1 MLCRVPFAPRDS
13 EFDGPSAHAGGP
25 SLYSR
30 AEQCEH
36 PHARPASRWRIAL
49 RPGLR
54 ALSFAFVA
62 SLVLPSPAL
71 AQITNPPALKAG
83 VVAGSIHID
92 GVLDEPAWAAAPA
105 IDNLTM
111 WEPTLGG
118 APTGR
123 TRVRVLANRKV
134 IIIGIDCDDPSPQGI
149 VSHTKVR
156 DASLSTED
164 NVTVVLGTSR
174 DGRYGYVFAVNP
186 GGARY
191 DALID
196 PDGTSVN
203 ANWDG
208 IWESA
213 THRDGHGWSVE
224 MRIPVATL
232 SFKKDLTSWDFNVER
247 RVQRL
252 LESDRWASPSRDVKV
267 TQTSRAGL
275 LEGLPDFDLGNGV
288 SIRPSITGGGGK
300 PAPDAALSGTLEPS
314 LDLTKRL
321 GPNLLGSV
329 TVNTDFAETE
339 VDTRRTNF
347 TRFPLLF
354 PEKRT
359 FFLEGSNIFGFGLA
373 LKNFIVPYY
382 SRRIGLVSGQ
392 EVPIS
397 FGGKIN
403 GRSGSTNM
411 GVQLVRTRSVADLT
425 PGDTMG
431 VIRIKQNVFAESS
444 VGMIATMGDP
454 LGRKGSWLAGGDF
467 TYQTSHFLGDKNF
480 AVGLWGMAMGREGL
494 GNDRTAKGISIE
506 YPNDNLQFWIRARL
520 VGKDFDPS
528 LGFIELPGGERAY
541 DSKWIYRIR
550 GAMGLRQM
558 IFEGHERLW
567 TDLDGHLRSAEFFF
581 SPWEWVFESGDTLE
595 VDGSLNTEHLDE
607 PFEVSPGVTLQPGR
621 YHFNRYRIDAITAR
635 KRPLSGELAWWF
647 GQFYNGTLH
656 EITLTGNWS
665 PTPLLTMELSAERD
679 IGRLPA
685 GNFVQSLFGTRLRFN
700 VSPDL
705 QVSSY
710 VQYDSVSRSFGTNNR
725 LRWTIRSFGDLFVI
739 YNHNVRDEANRWR
752 FDSNQLL
759 VKFRY
764 TFRY

>member
-1 MLCRVPFAPRDS
+1 MRGRTRAAIRRVVQD
-13 EFDGPSAHAGGP
+13 
-25 SLYSR
+25 
-30 AEQCEH
+30 
-36 PHARPASRWRIAL
+36 
-49 RPGLR
+49 
-54 ALSFAFVA
+54 V
-62 SLVLPSPAL
+62 SLVLAATILLTSPAL
-71 AQITNPPALKAG
+71 AQSTPPAIKAG
-83 VVAGSIHID
+83 VLTGSIHVD
-92 GVLDEPAWAAAPA
+92 GVLDEPAWAKAPA

-111 WEPTLGG
+111 WEPTLGS

-123 TRVRVLANRKV
+123 TRVRVLANRKYLV
-134 IIIGIDCDDPSPQGI
+134 IGIECDDPEPQRI

-156 DASLSTED
+156 DASLGAED

-196 PDGTSVN
+196 PGGSSVN

-213 THRDGHGWSVE
+213 THRDEHGWSVE

-232 SFKKDLTSWDFNVER
+232 SFKKNLTSWDFNVER

-275 LEGLPDFDLGNGV
+275 LEDLPDFDLGSGM
-288 SIRPSITGGGGK
+288 SIRPSITGGGGRS
-300 PAPDAALSGTLEPS
+300 APDAAATGTLEPS
-314 LDLTKRL
+314 LDVTRRL
-321 GPNLLGSV
+321 GPNLLGSA

-359 FFLEGSNIFGFGLA
+359 FFLEGSNIFGFGLG
-373 LKNFIVPYY
+373 LSSFIVPYY
-382 SRRIGLVSGQ
+382 SRRIGLVDGQ
-392 EVPIS
+392 EVPITV
-397 FGGKIN
+397 GGKIS
-403 GRSGSTNM
+403 GRSGSTNI
-411 GVQLVRTRSVADLT
+411 GVQVVRTGSAANLT
-425 PGDTMG
+425 PADTLG
-431 VIRIKQNVFAESS
+431 VVRIKQNVFAESS
-444 VGMIATMGDP
+444 VGMIATVGDP
-454 LGRKGSWLAGGDF
+454 RGRTGSWLAGGDF

-480 AVGLWGMAMGREGL
+480 AVGLWAMTMGRDGL
-494 GNDRTAKGISIE
+494 GPDRTAKGISIE
-506 YPNDNLQFWIRARL
+506 YPNDHLQFWARARL

-528 LGFIELPGGERAY
+528 LGFVELPGGENAY
-541 DSKWIYRIR
+541 ESKWIYRIR

-558 IFEGHERLW
+558 IFEVHGKLW
-567 TDLDGHLRSAEFFF
+567 TDVRGNWRSSELFLV
-581 SPWEWVFESGDTLE
+581 PWQWVFETGDTLE
-595 VDGSLNTEHLDE
+595 VDQSLLTEHLDT
-607 PFEVSPGVTLQPGR
+607 PFEVSPGVTLMPGS
-621 YHFNRYRIDAITAR
+621 YHFRRYRIDAITAR
-635 KRPLSGELAWWF
+635 KRPLSAELAWWF

-656 EITLTGNWS
+656 EISMTGNWS
-665 PTPLLTMELSAERD
+665 PTPLFTLELSAERD
-679 IGRLPA
+679 IGRLPV
-685 GNFVQSLFGTRLRFN
+685 GNFVQSLFGTRIRLN

-705 QVSSY
+705 QLSSY
-710 VQYDSVSRSFGTNNR
+710 LQYDSVSQSFGTNNR

-759 VKFRY
+759 VKFQY